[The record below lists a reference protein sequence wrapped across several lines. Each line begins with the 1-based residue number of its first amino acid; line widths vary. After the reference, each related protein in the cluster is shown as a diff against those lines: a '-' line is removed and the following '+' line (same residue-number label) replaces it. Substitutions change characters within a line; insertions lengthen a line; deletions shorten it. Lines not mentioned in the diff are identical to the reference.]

1 MPLRENVETPGAEG
15 PSVALQILQEVQY
28 ALERIMRQRGYF
40 STMGSVEL
48 FDYRTDPDGKAGGN
62 STQRPSCA
70 ISRELSS
77 SPAPMGCCH
86 RDYTLTCLILVRF
99 DPEPDRSTLETSD
112 TIELD
117 ILRAL
122 HTLPDWCGPL
132 GPISVDA
139 DEDDPNAFLYSV
151 EFRYTT
157 DGENFALSGH
167 P

>member
-1 MPLRENVETPGAEG
+1 MPLRENVAVPGAEG

-28 ALERIMRQRGYF
+28 ALGQVMRQRGY
-40 STMGSVEL
+40 SANMGDVEL
-48 FDYRTDPDGKAGGN
+48 FDYRTDTDGKASGN
-62 STQRPSCA
+62 STHRPTCV

-77 SPAPMGCCH
+77 TPAIIGCCH

-99 DPEPDRSTLETSD
+99 EPEPDRSTLETSD
-112 TIELD
+112 SIELD

-122 HTLPDWCGPL
+122 HTLPSWCGPL
-132 GPISVDA
+132 GTMSVDA
-139 DEDDPNAFLYSV
+139 DEDDPNAFIYSV
-151 EFRYTT
+151 EFAYTA